1 LKKSISILG
10 VLLILGCNDP
20 FVTEF
25 GDLEDA
31 VMFEASNIPFILI
44 PYNGGPLKVVTWNIR
59 FGIARFPFFGDSC
72 GDDVILD
79 DATIEENMAAIADS
93 LNVMDA
99 DIVLLQEVDVSSKRT
114 GYMDQVQYL
123 LDHTNLNYGC
133 YASMWKADYIA
144 SDGIG
149 RIDAGNAIL
158 SKYKLTD
165 AERIQLRLRTDQD
178 ELTQYFYLRRNIV
191 KAKIPALAQGA
202 QDFYAV
208 DIHATAFA
216 TDDTKQ
222 QHINKYV
229 EVLGDI
235 DANGDI
241 FVTGGDLNSVPP
253 GSKYDFCLEDMCV
266 VEQYIDKDGN
276 EMAYHSIDSLNNGPH
291 KEGSYFNNFD
301 NEKDLLVPLYDN
313 YVPAID
319 TLSGA
324 NLDAGHFT
332 HAPSTSNHFGPL
344 VKYDRKLDYLF
355 TNGIWDTGSGST
367 HQGAWE
373 LSDHMPVSALFMP
386 AGNE

>member
-1 LKKSISILG
+1 MKKFLSTLG
-10 VLLILGCNDP
+10 VLLILGCDP

-25 GDLEDA
+25 EDLSDA
-31 VMFEASNIPFILI
+31 VMYEANSKSNAT
-44 PYNGGPLKVVTWNIR
+44 YDSGNVKVVTWNIR

-93 LNVMDA
+93 LNAMDA

-123 LDHTNLNYGC
+123 LDNTNLNYGC
-133 YASMWKADYIA
+133 YASMWKADFIP

-178 ELTQYFYLRRNIV
+178 DLTQYFYLRRNIV
-191 KAKIPALAQGA
+191 KAKIPALAQGSK
-202 QDFYAV
+202 DFYAV

-222 QHINKYV
+222 QHIDKYV
-229 EVLGDI
+229 ETLAEIQSSGDY
-235 DANGDI
+235 

-253 GSKYDFCLEDMCV
+253 GSVTDFCLSDMC
-266 VEQYIDKDGN
+266 DGDD
-276 EMAYHSIDSLNNGPH
+276 YHTDQAEEYH
-291 KEGSYFNNFD
+291 KEGSYFENFEGEPD
-301 NEKDLLVPLYDN
+301 IL
-313 YVPAID
+313 D
-319 TLSGA
+319 TLYQAYDAAIGSDDA
-324 NLDAGHFT
+324 NLPIHLT
-332 HAPSTSNHFGPL
+332 HGPSTSYEMNDI
-344 VKYDRKLDYLF
+344 KYDRKLDYLF
-355 TNGIWDTGSGST
+355 TNGIWENASSKT
-367 HQGAWE
+367 HQAAWE
-373 LSDHMPVSALFMP
+373 LSDHLPVSAVFNV
-386 AGNE
+386 GGE

>member
-1 LKKSISILG
+1 MKKLLSILG
-10 VLLILGCNDP
+10 VLLILGCDP

-25 GDLEDA
+25 EDLSDA
-31 VMFEASNIPFILI
+31 VMYEANSKSNAT
-44 PYNGGPLKVVTWNIR
+44 YDSGNVKVVTWNIR

-93 LNVMDA
+93 LNAMDA

-123 LDHTNLNYGC
+123 LDNTNLNYGC
-133 YASMWKADYIA
+133 YASMWKADFIP

-178 ELTQYFYLRRNIV
+178 DLTQYFYLRRNIV
-191 KAKIPALAQGA
+191 KAKIPALAQGSK
-202 QDFYAV
+202 DFYAV

-222 QHINKYV
+222 QHIDKYV
-229 EVLGDI
+229 ETLAEIQSSGDY
-235 DANGDI
+235 

-253 GSKYDFCLEDMCV
+253 GSVTDFCLSDMC
-266 VEQYIDKDGN
+266 DGDD
-276 EMAYHSIDSLNNGPH
+276 YHTDQAEEYH
-291 KEGSYFNNFD
+291 KEGSYFENFEGEPD
-301 NEKDLLVPLYDN
+301 IL
-313 YVPAID
+313 D
-319 TLSGA
+319 TLYQAYDAAIGSDDA
-324 NLDAGHFT
+324 NLPIHLT
-332 HAPSTSNHFGPL
+332 HGPSTSYVMNDI
-344 VKYDRKLDYLF
+344 KYDRKLDYLF
-355 TNGIWDTGSGST
+355 TNGIWENTLSKT
-367 HQGAWE
+367 HQAAWE
-373 LSDHMPVSALFMP
+373 LSDHLPVSAVLNV
-386 AGNE
+386 GGE

>member
-1 LKKSISILG
+1 MKKFLSILG
-10 VLLILGCNDP
+10 VLLILGCDP

-25 GDLEDA
+25 EDLSDA
-31 VMFEASNIPFILI
+31 VMYEANSKSNAT
-44 PYNGGPLKVVTWNIR
+44 YDSGNVKVVTWNIR

-93 LNVMDA
+93 LNAMDA

-123 LDHTNLNYGC
+123 LDNTNLNYGC
-133 YASMWKADYIA
+133 YASMWKADFIP

-178 ELTQYFYLRRNIV
+178 DLTQYFYLRRNIV
-191 KAKIPALAQGA
+191 KAKIPALAQGSK
-202 QDFYAV
+202 DFYAV

-222 QHINKYV
+222 QHIDKYV
-229 EVLGDI
+229 ETLAEIQSSGDY
-235 DANGDI
+235 

-253 GSKYDFCLEDMCV
+253 GSVTDFCLSDMC
-266 VEQYIDKDGN
+266 DGDD
-276 EMAYHSIDSLNNGPH
+276 YHTDQAEEYH
-291 KEGSYFNNFD
+291 KEGSYFENFEGEPD
-301 NEKDLLVPLYDN
+301 IL
-313 YVPAID
+313 D
-319 TLSGA
+319 TLYQAYDAAIGSDDA
-324 NLDAGHFT
+324 NLPIHLT
-332 HAPSTSNHFGPL
+332 HGPSTSYEMNDI
-344 VKYDRKLDYLF
+344 KYDRKLDYLF
-355 TNGIWDTGSGST
+355 TNGIWENASSKT
-367 HQGAWE
+367 HQAAWE
-373 LSDHMPVSALFMP
+373 LSDHLPVSAVFNV
-386 AGNE
+386 GGE

>member
-1 LKKSISILG
+1 M
-10 VLLILGCNDP
+10 LLILGCDP

-25 GDLEDA
+25 EDLSDA
-31 VMFEASNIPFILI
+31 VMYEANSKSNAT
-44 PYNGGPLKVVTWNIR
+44 YDSGNVKVVTWNIR

-93 LNVMDA
+93 LNAMDA

-123 LDHTNLNYGC
+123 LDNTNLNYGC
-133 YASMWKADYIA
+133 YASMWKADFIP

-178 ELTQYFYLRRNIV
+178 DLTQYFYLRRNIV
-191 KAKIPALAQGA
+191 KAKIPALAQGSK
-202 QDFYAV
+202 DFYAV

-222 QHINKYV
+222 QHIDKYV
-229 EVLGDI
+229 ETLAEIQSSGDY
-235 DANGDI
+235 

-253 GSKYDFCLEDMCV
+253 GSVTDFCLSDMC
-266 VEQYIDKDGN
+266 DGDD
-276 EMAYHSIDSLNNGPH
+276 YHTDQAEEYH
-291 KEGSYFNNFD
+291 KEGSYFENFEGEPD
-301 NEKDLLVPLYDN
+301 IL
-313 YVPAID
+313 D
-319 TLSGA
+319 TLYQAYDAAIGSDDA
-324 NLDAGHFT
+324 NLPIHLT
-332 HAPSTSNHFGPL
+332 HGPSTSYEMNDI
-344 VKYDRKLDYLF
+344 KYDRKLDYLF
-355 TNGIWDTGSGST
+355 TNGIWENASSKT
-367 HQGAWE
+367 HQAAWE
-373 LSDHMPVSALFMP
+373 LSDHLPVSAVFNV
-386 AGNE
+386 GGE

>member
-1 LKKSISILG
+1 LKKFLSILG
-10 VLLILGCNDP
+10 VLLILGCEP

-25 GDLEDA
+25 EDLSNA
-31 VMFEASNIPFILI
+31 LMYEADSKSNET
-44 PYNGGPLKVVTWNIR
+44 YDSGNVKVVTWNIR

-93 LNVMDA
+93 LNAMDA

-123 LDHTNLNYGC
+123 LDNTNLNYGC
-133 YASMWKADYIA
+133 YASMWKADFIP

-178 ELTQYFYLRRNIV
+178 DLTQYFYLRRNIV
-191 KAKIPALAQGA
+191 KAKIPALAQGSK
-202 QDFYAV
+202 DFYAV

-222 QHINKYV
+222 QHIDKYV
-229 EVLGDI
+229 ETLAEIQSSGDY
-235 DANGDI
+235 

-253 GSKYDFCLEDMCV
+253 GSVTDFCLSDMC
-266 VEQYIDKDGN
+266 DGDD
-276 EMAYHSIDSLNNGPH
+276 YHTDQAEEYH
-291 KEGSYFNNFD
+291 KEGSYFENFEGEPD
-301 NEKDLLVPLYDN
+301 IL
-313 YVPAID
+313 D
-319 TLSGA
+319 TLYQAYDAAIGSDDA
-324 NLDAGHFT
+324 NLPIHLT
-332 HAPSTSNHFGPL
+332 HGPSTSYEMNDI
-344 VKYDRKLDYLF
+344 KYDRKLDYLF
-355 TNGIWDTGSGST
+355 TNGIWENASSKT
-367 HQGAWE
+367 HQAAWE
-373 LSDHMPVSALFMP
+373 LSDHLPVSAVFNV
-386 AGNE
+386 GGE

>member
-1 LKKSISILG
+1 MTKIISILG

-31 VMFEASNIPFILI
+31 VMFKASNTPFIPI
-44 PYNGGPLKVVTWNIR
+44 AYNGGPLKIVTWNIR

-79 DATIEENMAAIADS
+79 DATIEENMAAIADV
-93 LNVMDA
+93 LNAIDA

-123 LDHTNLNYGC
+123 LDNTNLNYGC
-133 YASMWKADYIA
+133 YASMWKADFIP

-158 SKYKLTD
+158 SKYELTD

-178 ELTQYFYLRRNIV
+178 GLTQYFYLRRNIV
-191 KAKIPALAQGA
+191 KAKIPALTQGT

-222 QHINKYV
+222 QHIDKYV
-229 EVLGDI
+229 ETLAEIESSGDY
-235 DANGDI
+235 

-253 GSKYDFCLEDMCV
+253 GSITDFCESDMC
-266 VEQYIDKDGN
+266 EGED
-276 EMAYHSIDSLNNGPH
+276 YHTDEAEEYH
-291 KEGSYFNNFD
+291 KEGSYFENFEVEPD
-301 NEKDLLVPLYDN
+301 ILLPLYEAYN
-313 YVPAID
+313 SAID
-319 TLSGA
+319 SA
-324 NLDAGHFT
+324 SYNLTEHFT
-332 HAPSTSNHFGPL
+332 HAPSTSMIDDTTATM
-344 VKYDRKLDYLF
+344 YDRKLDYLF
-355 TNGIWDTGSGST
+355 TNGTWDSGSGRT
-367 HQGAWE
+367 HQTDWE
-373 LSDHMPVSALFMP
+373 LSDHLPVSAVLNL
-386 AGNE
+386 GGE

>member
-1 LKKSISILG
+1 M
-10 VLLILGCNDP
+10 LLILGCDP

-25 GDLEDA
+25 KDLSGA
-31 VMFEASNIPFILI
+31 VMYDTNRDFTSTTYDSGNV
-44 PYNGGPLKVVTWNIR
+44 KVVTWNIR

-79 DATIEENMAAIADS
+79 DDTIEQNMAAIADS
-93 LNVMDA
+93 LNAMDA

-123 LDHTNLNYGC
+123 LDNTNLNYGC
-133 YASMWKADYIA
+133 YASMWKADFIP

-178 ELTQYFYLRRNIV
+178 GLTQYFYLRRNIV

-202 QDFYAV
+202 KDFYAV

-222 QHINKYV
+222 QHIDKYV
-229 EVLGDI
+229 KTLAEIHSSGDY
-235 DANGDI
+235 

-253 GSKYDFCLEDMCV
+253 GSEYDYCLQDMCPG
-266 VEQYIDKDGN
+266 EKYKDENGN
-276 EMAYHSIDSLNNGPH
+276 EIDYHSIDSLTGGPH
-291 KEGSYFNNFD
+291 KEGAYFNNFD
-301 NEKDLLVPLYDN
+301 GERDILVPLYDA
-313 YVPAID
+313 YDSAID
-319 TLSGA
+319 SADA
-324 NLDAGHFT
+324 NLPIHLT
-332 HAPSTSNHFGPL
+332 HGPSTSYEMNDI
-344 VKYDRKLDYLF
+344 KYDRKLDYLF
-355 TNGIWDTGSGST
+355 TNGIWENASSKT
-367 HQGAWE
+367 HQAAWE
-373 LSDHMPVSALFMP
+373 LSDHLPVSAVVNL
-386 AGNE
+386 GGE